1 VTVLVNAL
9 GRPEPS
15 PEVQRRLRAVHPNLF
30 LRFIDHLPTMWAV
43 CWRWEENDRRWAEVQ
58 SGEVDPARAHDIVG
72 YLPMDCSVDEA
83 PAHLHRVMRTYPK
96 EEVAAL
102 ADRVLRFNET
112 QALEQ
117 QVNAVLQELTD
128 SPDPTG
134 LTKTRRG
141 RKVKVS
147 PVV

>member
-1 VTVLVNAL
+1 
-9 GRPEPS
+9 
-15 PEVQRRLRAVHPNLF
+15 
-30 LRFIDHLPTMWAV
+30 
-43 CWRWEENDRRWAEVQ
+43 
-58 SGEVDPARAHDIVG
+58 
-72 YLPMDCSVDEA
+72 
-83 PAHLHRVMRTYPK
+83 MRTFPK

-134 LTKTRRG
+134 LTKVRRG

-147 PVV
+147 PAI

>member
-1 VTVLVNAL
+1 MSVLVNAL

-30 LRFIDHLPTMWAV
+30 LRFIDHLGTHWAI
-43 CWRWEENDRRWAEVQ
+43 CWQWPENDRRWETVQ

-72 YLPMDCSVDEA
+72 YLPMDCSLDDA
-83 PAHLHRVMRTYPK
+83 PAHLHRVMRTFPK
-96 EEVAAL
+96 EEVSAL
-102 ADRVLRFNET
+102 ADRILRFNET
-112 QALEQ
+112 EALNE

-134 LTKTRRG
+134 LTKVRRG
-141 RKVKVS
+141 RKVNVS
-147 PVV
+147 PAI

>member
-15 PEVQRRLRAVHPNLF
+15 PEVQRRLRAVHPSLF
-30 LRFIDHLPTMWAV
+30 LRYIDHLPTMWAI
-43 CWRWEENDRRWAEVQ
+43 CWQWPENDARWATVQ

-72 YLPMDCSVDEA
+72 YLPMDCPLEEA
-83 PAHLHRVMRTYPK
+83 PAYLHRVMRTFPK
-96 EEVAAL
+96 EEVSQL
-102 ADRVLRFNET
+102 ADRILRFNET
-112 QALEQ
+112 EALEQ

-134 LTKTRRG
+134 LTKVRRG
-141 RKVKVS
+141 KKVKVT
-147 PVV
+147 PAL